1 MSDTCHEHDLKT
13 YYTHIAW
20 ASRPRTGLGFR
31 NSAPV
36 PALPVTGCVT
46 LGELLNLP
54 VPEASSVKYG

>member
-1 MSDTCHEHDLKT
+1 MQKKNKKP
-13 YYTHIAW
+13 YYTHIVW

-36 PALPVTGCVT
+36 PALSVTGHVT

-54 VPEASSVKYG
+54 VLEASFVIYR